1 MIEVP
6 TIEIDLI
13 SGTKKRHPP
22 RLQDEIPF
30 GRIPTNHMFIC
41 DYIKN
46 KGGWQTP
53 KIGPVHNFELPPS
66 SLVFHYGQE
75 IFEGLK
81 AYKDATSPRAFHL
94 FRHDKNAQRFLN
106 SARRLG
112 MVEVPTNLFMKAVE
126 ELVKVESEWLLDEPG
141 SLYIRPTLIPL
152 DAGISYRAGEDYRFF
167 VVLSP
172 AKNYYGSDEAITI
185 SVERDFVRAA
195 PGGSGEAKCGGNYA
209 TALPGLLKAKAQGAD
224 QCLWLDAFHR
234 KYVEEVG
241 TMNIMFAYGNKVLTP
256 ELNGSILPGVTR
268 DSIIAISEHL
278 GLQLSEARIDIN
290 EVIMDIKSGR
300 LTEAFGCGTA
310 AVVSSVGQLIDEGK
324 RIKIADGKAGAV
336 AMRFKKAITDIQC
349 GKSQDLFGWRKTF
362 HYR

>member
-6 TIEIDLI
+6 TIEYELV
-13 SGTKKRHPP
+13 SGTKRRQPP
-22 RLQDEIPF
+22 RLQDDIPF

-41 DYIKN
+41 DYIKS
-46 KGGWQTP
+46 KGGWQKA
-53 KIGPVHNFELPPS
+53 KICPLQNFDLAPS

-81 AYKDATSPRAFHL
+81 AYKDAKVANTFHL
-94 FRHDKNAQRFLN
+94 FRHDRNAQRFAN

-112 MVEVPTNLFMKAVE
+112 MVEVPVKLFMAAVE

-172 AKNYYGSDEAITI
+172 AKNYYGSDDAITI
-185 SVERDFVRAA
+185 SIEREFVRAA

-209 TALPGLLKAKAQGAD
+209 TALPGLQKAKAQGAD

-234 KYVEEVG
+234 KFVEEVG
-241 TMNIMFAYGNKVLTP
+241 TMNIMFAYGNKVVTP

-268 DSIIAISEHL
+268 DSIIALSKHL
-278 GLQLSEARIDIN
+278 GFQLSETRIDIN
-290 EVIMDIKSGR
+290 EIIEDAKSGR

-310 AVVSSVGQLIDEGK
+310 AVVTSVGQLIDGET
-324 RIKIADGKAGAV
+324 RIKIANGKSGEV
-336 AMRFKKAITDIQC
+336 AKRFKSAITGIQC
-349 GKSQDLFGWRKTF
+349 GKSEDLLGWRKTISF
-362 HYR
+362 